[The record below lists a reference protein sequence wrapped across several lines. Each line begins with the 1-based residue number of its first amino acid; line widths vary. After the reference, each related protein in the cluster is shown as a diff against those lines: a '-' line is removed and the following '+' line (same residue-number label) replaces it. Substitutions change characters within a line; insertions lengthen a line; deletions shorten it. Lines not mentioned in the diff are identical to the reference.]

1 MKNVGEVGSANVAVV
16 EVAGGAGASDAWETR
31 LRDERSNAF
40 DVIRLVLATMVVF
53 AHSYFLVDGRIDRE
67 PLWVL
72 SHGQLQ
78 SGQVAVY
85 LFLCI
90 SGFLV
95 TRSFLTSRGLRSYL
109 LKRVAR
115 IVPGFLAATFFGL
128 VIIAPLLA
136 TGTIQEFFA
145 RQNWPA
151 IWVNALA
158 LRQTGVTGV
167 LDPNPVKL
175 VHGTLWTV
183 KYEFDCY
190 LLTALIG
197 SFGLFSLRYAVFTF
211 AAIAAVLLF
220 LNFGVERLPTNN
232 TGIAS
237 LLISGPPRWPELLPF
252 YFTGAAIYVFRNYI
266 PLSGSL
272 FWAMSGIILISL
284 FVGGAIIAMIFAGSY
299 VVLYLAINMSAQ
311 ISIFHRR
318 VDLSYGLYLYAWPIQ
333 QLLVFV
339 TKNSLS
345 PLALFAATMPV
356 GLCIAYVSW
365 RFIEAPA
372 LAAVRGRRP

>member
-1 MKNVGEVGSANVAVV
+1 MNVAVV
-16 EVAGGAGASDAWETR
+16 EVAGGAEAPDAWETR

-53 AHSYFLVDGRIDRE
+53 AHSYFLIDGRIDRE

-128 VIIAPLLA
+128 VIIAPFLA
-136 TGTIQEFFA
+136 TGTIQAFFA

-190 LLTALIG
+190 LLAALIG
-197 SFGLFSLRYAVFTF
+197 SFGFFSLRYAVFTF

-232 TGIAS
+232 IGIAS
-237 LLISGPPRWPELLPF
+237 LLISGPPLWPELLPF

-266 PLSGSL
+266 PLSGAL
-272 FWAMSGIILISL
+272 FWTLSGILLISL
-284 FVGGAIIAMIFAGSY
+284 FVGGARVAILFAGSY
-299 VVLYLAINMSAQ
+299 VILYLAIKMSAQ
-311 ISIFHRR
+311 IYILHRR

-345 PLALFAATMPV
+345 PLALFAVTMPV
-356 GLCIAYVSW
+356 SLCVAYASW

-372 LAAVRGRRP
+372 LAAVRGRRQ